1 MFPLNVTILYST
13 TLLLKNSKIFFFH
26 IFHSRKFGFQFFTV
40 AKVIHNLVIALMLHF
55 LIGQVH
61 ELENTLHDEQRRH
74 NEDSK
79 AIRKQDKRIKELQMQ
94 VEDERKTQQSM
105 ADQNNVLHSKIKL
118 FKQQLE
124 EAVSFTNYFLR

>member
-1 MFPLNVTILYST
+1 MLY
-13 TLLLKNSKIFFFH
+13 
-26 IFHSRKFGFQFFTV
+26 
-40 AKVIHNLVIALMLHF
+40 F
-55 LIGQVH
+55 LTGQVH

-124 EAVSFTNYFLR
+124 EAVSLANYFLDSKSFPRYVINVPLT

>member
-1 MFPLNVTILYST
+1 
-13 TLLLKNSKIFFFH
+13 
-26 IFHSRKFGFQFFTV
+26 
-40 AKVIHNLVIALMLHF
+40 MLHF

-124 EAVSFTNYFLR
+124 EAVSFTNYFLYSKVPCYVTAVFYYCCLSY